1 MHKQDVLQKPGES
14 AVTSPDNDIASQL
27 DEDAPDSAAAVPGL
41 EEEVETPVKVSIVQ
55 RVWQFVR
62 RPAPTQTERARRS
75 EQHFWLRMALLLTFF
90 GGVAALG
97 ILRVKQTTKGV
108 RTAYELVKTTE
119 ELRVQIEENRR
130 LEARLTGLK
139 NPNELRK
146 EAAEHFDMRAP
157 AATDQ
162 EEID

>member
-1 MHKQDVLQKPGES
+1 MSSSDHDNANQPDADALDPAAEESQREQDGTSQPKP
-14 AVTSPDNDIASQL
+14 
-27 DEDAPDSAAAVPGL
+27 
-41 EEEVETPVKVSIVQ
+41 SILQ
-55 RVWQFVR
+55 RVWRVVH
-62 RPAPTQTERARRS
+62 RPALTQTERARRS
-75 EQHFWLRMALLLTFF
+75 EEHFWLRVVVLLSFF

-108 RTAYELVKTTE
+108 RTAYDLVKTTE
-119 ELRVQIEENRR
+119 ELRVQLEENRR

-146 EAAEHFDMRAP
+146 EATEHFDMRAP
-157 AATDQ
+157 AADDQ

>member
-1 MHKQDVLQKPGES
+1 M
-14 AVTSPDNDIASQL
+14 TSPDNDRLSPL
-27 DEDAPDSAAAVPGL
+27 DDDAQDDAAGESGYDDGVAMAENSGD
-41 EEEVETPVKVSIVQ
+41 TPAKVSTLQ
-55 RVWQFVR
+55 RVWQFLH
-62 RPAPTQTERARRS
+62 RPSPTQTERARRS
-75 EQHFWLRMALLLTFF
+75 EQHFWLRVVVLLTFF

-108 RTAYELVKTTE
+108 RTAYELVKTTD

-130 LEARLTGLK
+130 LEAQLTGLK

-146 EAAEHFDMRAP
+146 EAAERFDMRAP

>member
-1 MHKQDVLQKPGES
+1 MS
-14 AVTSPDNDIASQL
+14 SPDHDNASPL
-27 DEDAPDSAAAVPGL
+27 DDGAPDGADAVYGVDDHAEAPQ
-41 EEEVETPVKVSIVQ
+41 KASILRRIWHV
-55 RVWQFVR
+55 VR
-62 RPAPTQTERARRS
+62 RPTPTQTERARRS
-75 EQHFWLRMALLLTFF
+75 EQHFWLRVVVLLSFF

-139 NPNELRK
+139 NPNDLRK

-157 AATDQ
+157 AASDQ